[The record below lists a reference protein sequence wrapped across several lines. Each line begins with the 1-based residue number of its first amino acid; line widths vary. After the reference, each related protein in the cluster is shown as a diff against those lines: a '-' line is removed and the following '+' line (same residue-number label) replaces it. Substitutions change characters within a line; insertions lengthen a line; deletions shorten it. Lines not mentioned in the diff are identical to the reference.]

1 MARYGPVTK
10 DTTTVAL
17 GLAQIRV
24 GASAGNINNDNPALT
39 SSDSIGA
46 MASTKFTSTVEVWK
60 LESGFPLIEDTVIPL
75 REKAALECAFR
86 EITPMN
92 VAFARGIDATS
103 GYTAAHSGEVALGTI
118 SAPAFVRMEAF
129 YTYPDQV
136 NEMVIIFPRAQA
148 VPNLE
153 LDMRQEDAA
162 ASTLTFEAKSA
173 DSAVSGGNSVWNAK
187 PLGSIKFRPI
197 P

>member
-10 DTTTVAL
+10 DTSTVAL
-17 GLAQIRV
+17 GLAQIRI
-24 GASAGNINNDNPALT
+24 GASAANVTSTTPVLT
-39 SSDSIGA
+39 SASSIGA
-46 MASTKFTSTVEVWK
+46 MASTKFTSTIELWK
-60 LESGFPLIEDTVIPL
+60 LESGFPLIEDASIPL
-75 REKAALECAFR
+75 REKASLECAFK

-103 GYTAAHSGEVALGTI
+103 GYATAHSGEIPLGNI
-118 SAPAFVRMEAF
+118 DAPDFVRMEAY

-136 NEMVIIFPRAQA
+136 NEMVIVFPRAQV

-153 LDMRQEDAA
+153 LDLKAEDAA
-162 ASTLTFEAKSA
+162 ASVMTIEAKSA
-173 DSAVSGGNSVWNAK
+173 DDSVSGGSSVWNSK
-187 PLGSIKFRPI
+187 PLGRILFRPI